1 MTDDAKVA
9 LMMLGDTI
17 DFYNDGGSAVSEA
30 FYDGMEDDLLD
41 AYNTAIESIQ
51 KRYEVLIR
59 LMEDDE

>member
-1 MTDDAKVA
+1 MGENTKIA

-30 FYDGMEDDLLD
+30 FYDGIEDDLLD

-51 KRYEVLIR
+51 KRYEVLIK

>member
-1 MTDDAKVA
+1 MGENTKIA
-9 LMMLGDTI
+9 LMMLGGTI

-30 FYDGMEDDLLD
+30 FYDGIEDDLLD

-51 KRYEVLIR
+51 KRYEVLIK